1 MKIAMIVQRYG
12 TDIVGGAESHSRGV
26 AEGLAQR
33 GHEVEVIT
41 TCARSYIT
49 WANAFPEGVETVN
62 GLPVRRFRVEYERDI
77 EAFNGRSDE
86 LFGQPHTIEDEEDWL
101 EAQGPYCPGLI
112 DHLHTVAGDFDR
124 LFFFTYLYY
133 PTVHGLHAAPE
144 KSVLQPT
151 AHDEAAI
158 YLQLYDA
165 VFSLPTG
172 IFFNTDSEEAFLRR
186 RFRALP
192 TKTTVVGAGIDHLEE
207 LCAPSEGAAHARRE
221 GAATGGPP
229 TVVYAGRLEAGKGIV
244 QMLDFLRRYRRE
256 SGMPLRVEL
265 MGELLMDAPDDEWI
279 EVLGFVSDEEKVR
292 RLREATVLVSPAPLE
307 SLGLVVL
314 EAMAAG
320 TPPLVNAD
328 AEPVKEHCRRANS
341 GLYYRDY
348 PEFRQ
353 ALELLLTDDRLR
365 QAMAKSGASYVRE
378 NYSWPEVIRRYE
390 SFLEELPEDL

>member
-33 GHEVEVIT
+33 GHEVQVFT

-49 WANAFPEGVETVN
+49 WANAFAEGVETVN
-62 GLPVRRFRVEYERDI
+62 GLPVRRFRVEHDRDM
-77 EAFNGRSDE
+77 EAFNGRSAE
-86 LFGQPHTIEDEEDWL
+86 LFGQPHTIEDEEEWL
-101 EAQGPYCPGLI
+101 EAQGPYCPRLI
-112 DHLHTVAGDFDR
+112 DHLHKVADDFDR
-124 LFFFTYLYY
+124 LVFFTYLYY

-165 VFSLPTG
+165 VFSLPAG
-172 IFFNTDSEEAFLRR
+172 IFFNTDSEETFLRR
-186 RFRALP
+186 RFQTLP
-192 TKTTVVGAGIDHLEE
+192 ARTTVVGAGIDHLEE
-207 LCAPSEGAAHARRE
+207 LCAPYENTVGVGGEDAAAAR
-221 GAATGGPP
+221 PP
-229 TVVYAGRLEAGKGIV
+229 TVVYAGRLEPGKGIV

-256 SGMPLRVEL
+256 SGTPLRVEL

-279 EVLGFVSDEEKVR
+279 EVLGFVSDKEKVQ
-292 RLREATVLVSPAPLE
+292 RLRAATVLVSPAPLE

-320 TPPLVNAD
+320 TPPLVNAN

-341 GLYYRDY
+341 GLYYRSY
-348 PEFRQ
+348 AEFRQ
-353 ALELLLTDDRLR
+353 ALELLLTDQRLR
-365 QAMAKSGASYVRE
+365 QAMAERGASYVRE

-390 SFLEELPEDL
+390 RFLEEL

>member
-1 MKIAMIVQRYG
+1 MKVAMIVQRYG
-12 TDIVGGAESHSRGV
+12 TDVVGGAESHSRGV

-33 GHEVEVIT
+33 GHQVEVIT

-62 GLPVRRFRVEYERDI
+62 GLPVRRFRVEQERDMT
-77 EAFNGRSDE
+77 AFNGRSGE
-86 LFGQPHTIEDEEDWL
+86 LFGQPHTIEDEEEWL
-101 EAQGPYCPGLI
+101 EAQGPYCPRLI
-112 DHLHTVAGDFDR
+112 DHLHNVAGDFDR

-165 VFSLPTG
+165 VFSLPAG

-186 RFRALP
+186 RFRTLP

-207 LCAPSEGAAHARRE
+207 LGAPHGDADDVRSSGATA
-221 GAATGGPP
+221 GGPP
-229 TVVYAGRLEAGKGIV
+229 TVVYAGRLEPGKGIV

-256 SGMPLRVEL
+256 SGIPLRLEL
-265 MGELLMDAPDDEWI
+265 MGELLMDAPDDDWI

-292 RLREATVLVSPAPLE
+292 RLRQATVLVSPAPLE

-320 TPPLVNAD
+320 TPPLVNAA
-328 AEPVKEHCRRANS
+328 AEPVREHCRRANS

-348 PEFRQ
+348 QEFRRG
-353 ALELLLTDDRLR
+353 LDLLLTDDRLR
-365 QAMAKSGASYVRE
+365 HAMAQRGTSYVRE
-378 NYSWPEVIRRYE
+378 NYGWPQVIRRYE
-390 SFLEELPEDL
+390 RFLEEL